1 MSDIFE
7 GSEFN
12 DPYDRL
18 NFIEM
23 VLETNCKTI
32 EQLANLGNQYSGK
45 SRDAVEGIA
54 FLSSEMLKMRIRVA
68 ELERRVQY
76 LESIN

>member
-7 GSEFN
+7 NSEFN

-18 NFIEM
+18 NFIEY

-45 SRDAVEGIA
+45 SREQIKDIA
-54 FLSSEMLKMRIRVA
+54 SLGTEMLKLRLRIA

-76 LESIN
+76 LEAIN

>member
-7 GSEFN
+7 NSKFN

-18 NFIEM
+18 DFIEY

-45 SRDAVEGIA
+45 SRDAVKDIA
-54 FLSSEMLKMRIRVA
+54 FLSDQLLKMRIRIA
-68 ELERRVQY
+68 ELEKRIQY
-76 LESIN
+76 LEALN